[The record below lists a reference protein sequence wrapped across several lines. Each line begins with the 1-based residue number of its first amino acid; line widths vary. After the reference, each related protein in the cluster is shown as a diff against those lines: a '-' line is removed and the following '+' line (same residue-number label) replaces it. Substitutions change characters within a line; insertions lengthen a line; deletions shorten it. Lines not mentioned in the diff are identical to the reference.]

1 MKTFLFAAMPLVLMD
16 STAPWPKIDQWI
28 SAEPLLRSALEC
40 SSRLDM
46 NDEKLR
52 GFPQYAKGTWE
63 ITPAHD
69 FSIMGLPIS
78 MIKLFI
84 GATNEQHSRYTAMIE
99 KRSQQ
104 QVEQAVS
111 LLRQQGPRAGRI
123 LTVESD
129 PSGSIALTCT
139 ISTE

>member
-1 MKTFLFAAMPLVLMD
+1 MKPFLLAAMPLVLMD
-16 STAPWPKIDQWI
+16 STAPSPKIDQWI
-28 SAEPLLRSALEC
+28 AAEPLLRSALEC

-52 GFPQYAKGTWE
+52 GFPQYSKGTWE
-63 ITPAHD
+63 IRPAYD

-78 MIKLFI
+78 MIKLSV
-84 GATNEQHSRYTAMIE
+84 GATSEQHSHYTAMIE
-99 KRSQQ
+99 NRSQQ
-104 QVEQAVS
+104 QVDQAVS

-123 LTVESD
+123 STVESH

-139 ISTE
+139 I